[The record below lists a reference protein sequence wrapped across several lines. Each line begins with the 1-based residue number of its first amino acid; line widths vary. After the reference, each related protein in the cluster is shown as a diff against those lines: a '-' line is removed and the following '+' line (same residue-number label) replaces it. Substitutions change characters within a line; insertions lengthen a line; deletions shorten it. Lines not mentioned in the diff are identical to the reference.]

1 MQVYNNSPQIGYI
14 EWEDL
19 NIAYQGVNYAID
31 DGFTQNLFVWWD
43 PGISTTSLQAGNA
56 LPDPFPDDGVV
67 VFLNKNGTHVLVPG
81 ASVVQ
86 GSLIV
91 QESIL
96 ANALAANSVT
106 SDKILA
112 GAILSEKIG
121 AGEVQAINLAAGSV
135 TTSKIEA
142 GAITSNE
149 IAANAVT
156 ANEIAAGAVTATQL
170 ATDAIQSLNYSPPN
184 GSSEPFS
191 QQGSFF
197 KLDDGD
203 IITPGLVVDGDSG
216 DVAVRGDVTATSLT
230 VRNTVDDS
238 EPMLIANSD
247 DPQASDTRNRLLLR
261 TSFSDASDG
270 ALEWGYSPF
279 SAPSGNATRARL
291 QAPVRNH
298 SAVTSLDPAHVA
310 LDARSDY
317 SAALINAGRSS
328 GNTHFSEV
336 RVLNMST
343 GDSGDDAAYATMGVG
358 YGVTA
363 YQARVHLS
371 ALSVG
376 TFLDLD
382 ADTINLNS
390 NAVNVGSG
398 GTQTNVRLR
407 FGSGGQG
414 FYSSLNNWVA
424 TAVGGEW
431 KLLVED
437 TQVRT
442 RNGVGLWVGASASI
456 LSNLTIF
463 GHTTFSPSGNW
474 YWNNPGGGSL
484 QTGWL
489 SNRLRFR
496 FGGNATP
503 QGIRLTSYNT
513 ARIDLNREGSIYNSL
528 GVYGTMSDE
537 RLKQDIVDANNQL
550 DDVRNLRFVNYRLR
564 SEVEELGEAAPRL
577 FGLIA
582 QEVAVTSPHLV
593 RAEEGEPLT
602 VKSSVL
608 ALKAVKALQELADRV
623 DALAERIA
631 ALEAA

>member
-203 IITPGLVVDGDSG
+203 IITPGLVVDGGSG

-247 DPQASDTRNRLLLR
+247 DPQAEDTRNRLLLR
-261 TSFSDASDG
+261 TSFSDANDG
-270 ALEWGYSPF
+270 TLEWGSSPIIT
-279 SAPSGNATRARL
+279 ASGSVTRTRL

-298 SAVTSLDPAHVA
+298 LAVTDLDPAHVA
-310 LDARSDY
+310 LDGRSNFSGARM
-317 SAALINAGRSS
+317 NAGSSS

-336 RVLNMST
+336 SVTNIST
-343 GDSGDDAAYATMGVG
+343 GGNDAAYATMHVG
-358 YGVTA
+358 YGTTA
-363 YQARVHLS
+363 NQARVHLS
-371 ALSVG
+371 AFSYG
-376 TFLDLD
+376 AFMDLD
-382 ADTINLNS
+382 ADTIN
-390 NAVNVGSG
+390 VNGHVPGHMEFIDHVNLPT
-398 GTQTNVRLR
+398 GT
-407 FGSGGQG
+407 
-414 FYSSLNNWVA
+414 
-424 TAVGGEW
+424 
-431 KLLVED
+431 
-437 TQVRT
+437 
-442 RNGVGLWVGASASI
+442 NGVGPYCQI
-456 LSNLTIF
+456 
-463 GHTTFSPSGNW
+463 P
-474 YWNNPGGGSL
+474 PE
-484 QTGWL
+484 
-489 SNRLRFR
+489 LRGKYR
-496 FGGNATP
+496 G
-503 QGIRLTSYNT
+503 
-513 ARIDLNREGSIYNSL
+513 
-528 GVYGTMSDE
+528 
-537 RLKQDIVDANNQL
+537 
-550 DDVRNLRFVNYRLR
+550 YRLVFR
-564 SEVEELGEAAPRL
+564 GGINGDQTRNILL
-577 FGLIA
+577 FNINST
-582 QEVAVTSPHLV
+582 QDW
-593 RAEEGEPLT
+593 RYRF
-602 VKSSVL
+602 SSVL
-608 ALKAVKALQELADRV
+608 WGTNYMPDTAHHGSDLHYPFVGYCSQFLGNLCIVDLACAPGLNVDQEVSWVSQGYHNHASIPTKCESVGRFRTEGDTIEEIGVRTV
-623 DALAERIA
+623 FA
-631 ALEAA
+631 ANGWTAGSTVTLWGIS